1 MQLHNNGS
9 SKFTSS
15 RSFSIS
21 SKISSLGGRIVT
33 EVGDGIML
41 NSHNRTQH
49 NLSSFLPATFINLGN
64 IFSKYESKTKCTMV
78 LQVKKDLMHLIYR
91 DVGTIKRQGGQTR
104 TKGTSIDLQ
113 LCVDLPMKA

>member
-9 SKFTSS
+9 SKFTSG

-21 SKISSLGGRIVT
+21 SKISSLDRRIVT

-49 NLSSFLPATFINLGN
+49 NLSSFLPATFVVEKQYIYLYQFN
-64 IFSKYESKTKCTMV
+64 KYY
-78 LQVKKDLMHLIYR
+78 Q
-91 DVGTIKRQGGQTR
+91 
-104 TKGTSIDLQ
+104 
-113 LCVDLPMKA
+113 